1 MREQVEAEL
10 RKTLAALQKFPTA
23 HEELQSLLYPDFDRS
38 DPDLV
43 SGISWPDARRKLLKT
58 QMSHITGP
66 LSESAAARRGIFGT
80 SAGETSMPGAG
91 YTANGTEVMGVR
103 WMHPHYLLMGLALSE
118 PTLYK
123 KGLRDLDSARIPCPL
138 GLPENIEIELRIHN
152 PMQGSLNAS
161 FETPAAYHGWR
172 KRNTPQNLLDRA
184 SLSSPRLRK
193 AASRFY
199 QPLH

>member
-1 MREQVEAEL
+1 MPGENFSKPRC
-10 RKTLAALQKFPTA
+10 
-23 HEELQSLLYPDFDRS
+23 H
-38 DPDLV
+38 
-43 SGISWPDARRKLLKT
+43 ISPEPCLNP
-58 QMSHITGP
+58 QP
-66 LSESAAARRGIFGT
+66 
-80 SAGETSMPGAG
+80 PGAG

-123 KGLRDLDSARIPCPL
+123 KGLRDLDSARILYPL
-138 GLPENIEIELRIHN
+138 GLPENIEIELRLHN

-172 KRNTPQNLLDRA
+172 KRNTPQNILDRA
-184 SLSSPRLRK
+184 SLSSPHLRK